1 MIYKYVVFILQRLVN
16 TINRED
22 ESNAELL
29 QNVGFFDINS
39 LFINVSYL

>member
-1 MIYKYVVFILQRLVN
+1 LQRLVN

-39 LFINVSYL
+39 IFVNVSHI